1 MEKTSE
7 KEIMICILNNRAS
20 LTIGKEYEVVSS
32 YDYRHNASASDVYIS
47 VINDGGYLQ
56 EYVSLRFMPKSEFRN
71 IKLNQI
77 LK

>member
-32 YDYRHNASASDVYIS
+32 YDYDSALHIS
-47 VINDGGYLQ
+47 VINDDGYLQ
-56 EYVSLRFMPKSEFRN
+56 EYVSWRFMPKSEFRN